1 MMAARVWSLC
11 GEHGW
16 RRNRHDH
23 HKSHARSYP
32 HITGASPRPPLR
44 NDFADPLAVPV
55 ILPLSANYGVTA
67 AVKICE
73 FGPLT
78 ALPQLS
84 WIFWGECPRAGSR
97 EMPIVSP
104 GQTLRWPTWRDTRM
118 GPASHP
124 VWMEN
129 GRRYCENRRAER
141 VKIGPPVSHPT

>member
-1 MMAARVWSLC
+1 VQQKVQQPHHTWPLVWP
-11 GEHGW
+11 G
-16 RRNRHDH
+16 D
-23 HKSHARSYP
+23 
-32 HITGASPRPPLR
+32 
-44 NDFADPLAVPV
+44 
-55 ILPLSANYGVTA
+55 YGLTV

-84 WIFWGECPRAGSR
+84 WIFGGACPRASIR
-97 EMPIVSP
+97 EMPMVSP
-104 GQTLRWPTWRDTRM
+104 GQMLRRPNWRDTRM